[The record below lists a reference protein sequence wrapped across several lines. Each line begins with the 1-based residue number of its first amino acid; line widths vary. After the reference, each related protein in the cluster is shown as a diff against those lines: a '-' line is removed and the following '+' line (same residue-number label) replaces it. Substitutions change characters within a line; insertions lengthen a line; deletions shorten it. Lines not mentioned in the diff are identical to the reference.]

1 MQRTEYEH
9 ANRKYHHRFLDEHF
23 KELPITR
30 AEAPYLGIIIKSGN
44 RILMND
50 LIAGLF
56 YHKSHA
62 TRAINK
68 MVDDGLIVKEK
79 NQDDLRGYVLS
90 LTEEGKKVAK
100 QVHNI
105 FEEWEALVNTVITDE
120 ERVVLNNISRKIH
133 HLLSEYYGE
142 EDTTIENNI

>member
-1 MQRTEYEH
+1 MRGNEFDH

-23 KELPITR
+23 KQLPITR

-50 LIAGLF
+50 LIGGLF

-68 MVDDGLIVKEK
+68 MVEDGLIVKEK
-79 NQDDLRGYVLS
+79 NQYDLL
-90 LTEEGKKVAK
+90 
-100 QVHNI
+100 
-105 FEEWEALVNTVITDE
+105 
-120 ERVVLNNISRKIH
+120 
-133 HLLSEYYGE
+133 HL
-142 EDTTIENNI
+142 